1 MTRVETISAAGPPRF
16 RHGAA
21 PAGRLLQAP
30 VLPTLL
36 RLSVPNA
43 VSLCA
48 VTAISIAETGYVGR
62 LGTDALAAIALVLPV
77 FMLLQMMAIG
87 AMGGGITAAVAR
99 ALGAGDTARATAL
112 VRHAVVIAGCAGLTF
127 TLVIIGF
134 GRPIFHWL
142 GGDGAVLDAALA
154 YARVAFAAAG
164 AIWLTN
170 ALASVLRGTGDM
182 IVPSATFVG
191 IALLQITVGGALG
204 LGLGPLPRLG
214 MAGVACGVL
223 VAYTTAAIG
232 LALYLASG
240 RARLRFDWRLAP
252 LDPRLFGEILRVGA
266 PACLA
271 ACQAIG
277 ALLVL
282 AHLAAQLSTDALA
295 GYGIGARLELLMMPL
310 TFAFGVSAT
319 PMVGAAIGAGDVA
332 RARRAAWTAGL
343 LGFGATGLLGL
354 IVAAV
359 PSLWVALFSDD
370 AAVVVAANTYLHLA
384 GPAFAGFG
392 LAHCLYYASQGS
404 GRIVPMVLAQSFR
417 LLVVVAG
424 TMWIT
429 RAGLSLSRLVLL
441 AAAGLLAYGLGAIV
455 AMSTSRWDARP

>member
-1 MTRVETISAAGPPRF
+1 MTRVETISSAVPLRSRPNAAA
-16 RHGAA
+16 H
-21 PAGRLLQAP
+21 RLLQGP

-99 ALGAGDTARATAL
+99 ALGAGDMVRATAL
-112 VRHAVVIAGCAGLTF
+112 VRHAVVIALGAGAVF
-127 TLVIIGF
+127 TLVVVGF
-134 GRPIFHWL
+134 GRPIFGWL
-142 GGDGAVLDAALA
+142 GGEGAVLEAALA
-154 YARVAFAAAG
+154 YARIAFVAAG

-182 IVPSATFVG
+182 TVPSATFVG
-191 IALLQITVGGALG
+191 IAVLQVVVGGALG

-223 VAYTTAAIG
+223 VAYTAAAIG
-232 LALYLASG
+232 LGLYLASG

-252 LDPRLFGEILRVGA
+252 LDPKLFGAILRVGA

-277 ALLVL
+277 ALMLV

-295 GYGIGARLELLMMPL
+295 GYGIGARLELLLMPL

-319 PMVGAAIGAGDVA
+319 PVVGAAIGAGNVA
-332 RARRAAWTAGL
+332 RAREAAWTAGL
-343 LGFGATGLLGL
+343 LGFAATGALG
-354 IVAAV
+354 IAVAIM
-359 PSLWVALFSDD
+359 PSLWVGLFSND
-370 AAVVVAANTYLHLA
+370 AAVAAAADTYLRFA

-392 LAHCLYYASQGS
+392 LGHCLYYASQGS
-404 GRIVPMVLAQSFR
+404 GRIVPMVLAQSVR
-417 LLVVVAG
+417 LVVVVAG
-424 TMWIT
+424 AVWIGH
-429 RAGLSLSRLVLL
+429 AGLTSTRLVLL
-441 AAAGLLAYGLGAIV
+441 AAAGFVAYGLAAAV
-455 AMSTSRWDARP
+455 AMRLSRWGTRR

>member
-1 MTRVETISAAGPPRF
+1 MSVAAPR
-16 RHGAA
+16 RGREEAA
-21 PAGRLLQAP
+21 PARRLLQAP

-48 VTAISIAETGYVGR
+48 VTAISIAETSYVGR
-62 LGTDALAAIALVLPV
+62 LGTDALAAIALVLPA

-87 AMGGGITAAVAR
+87 AMGGGITAAIAR
-99 ALGAGDTARATAL
+99 ALGAGDIAQATAL
-112 VRHAVVIAGCAGLTF
+112 VRHAVVIAVLAGLAF
-127 TLVIIGF
+127 TLVIAGF

-142 GGDGAVLDAALA
+142 GGEGAVLDDALA
-154 YARVAFAAAG
+154 YAHVAFAAAG

-182 IVPSATFVG
+182 VVPSAIFVAVAVIQ
-191 IALLQITVGGALG
+191 IAVGGALG

-223 VAYTTAAIG
+223 VAYTAAAVG
-232 LALYLASG
+232 LGLYLASG

-252 LDPRLFGEILRVGA
+252 LEPRLFGEILRVGA

-277 ALLVL
+277 VLTLL
-282 AHLAAQLSTDALA
+282 AHLASQLSTDALA
-295 GYGIGARLELLMMPL
+295 GYGIGARLELLLMPL

-343 LGFGATGLLGL
+343 LGFAATGTVGT

-359 PSLWVALFSDD
+359 PSLWVGLFSSD
-370 AAVVVAANTYLHLA
+370 AAVAAAADTYLRLV

-424 TMWIT
+424 MIWIT
-429 RAGLSLSRLVLL
+429 QAGLSLPRLVAL
-441 AAAGLLAYGLGAIV
+441 AAAGLLAYGLAAIV
-455 AMSTSRWDARP
+455 AMRTSRWGERA